1 MSAGF
6 AVLDRRSVVAV
17 TGEDRKAFLQG
28 LVSNDMLRVT
38 PDHAA
43 YALFLTPQGKFL
55 HDFTIV
61 ESAAVES
68 GTTESGAEASAALLL
83 DPETDRRADLMR
95 RLKMYK
101 LRSQI
106 ALEDRTEALRVAVA
120 FGDGALAA
128 LGLPAEPGAARP
140 FGGGIAFTD
149 PRLPALGARLFLPV
163 EGVAALEEAGL
174 PRRDAAD
181 YDRLRLSLGVPDGTG
196 DLVPEKSI
204 PLENR
209 MDALNAIS
217 WDKGCYMGQELTART
232 KYRALIKKKLF
243 PAAIDGPAPEP
254 GTPVTLDGKDAGE
267 IRSVRDGAALALLR
281 LEDVQRAAEKGLAFQ
296 AGPATL
302 TPSEPGWD
310 TTTKG

>member
-1 MSAGF
+1 MSAGY

-55 HDFTIV
+55 HDFTVV
-61 ESAAVES
+61 EPGDVEP
-68 GTTESGAEASAALLL
+68 GADSSAALLL
-83 DPETDRRADLMR
+83 DPETDRRADLLR

-101 LRSQI
+101 LRSKI
-106 ALEDRTEALRVAVA
+106 ALEDRAEALHVAVA

-140 FGGGIAFTD
+140 FGGGVAFTD
-149 PRLPALGARLFLPV
+149 PRLPALGARLFLPI
-163 EGVAALEEAGL
+163 EGPVDGIAALEAAGL
-174 PRRDAAD
+174 VRRDAAE
-181 YDRLRLSLGVPDGTG
+181 YDLLRLSLGVPDGTN
-196 DLVPEKSI
+196 DLIPEKSI

-243 PAAIDGPAPEP
+243 PVAIDGPMPEP
-254 GTPVTLDGKDAGE
+254 GTPVTLDGKEAGE
-267 IRSVRDGAALALLR
+267 IRSVRGGAALALLR
-281 LEDVQRAAEKGLAFQ
+281 LEEVQRAAENGLSFQ

-302 TPSEPGWD
+302 TPREPGWD
-310 TTTKG
+310 ATTKG

>member
-1 MSAGF
+1 MSAGY

-55 HDFTIV
+55 HDFTVI
-61 ESAAVES
+61 ES
-68 GTTESGAEASAALLL
+68 GSDSALLL
-83 DPETDRRADLMR
+83 DPETDRRADLLR

-101 LRSQI
+101 LRSKI
-106 ALEDRTEALRVAVA
+106 ALEDRAGALQVVVA

-128 LGLPAEPGAARP
+128 LGLPAEAGAARP

-149 PRLPALGARLFLPV
+149 PRLPTLGARLFLPAD
-163 EGVAALEEAGL
+163 GIAGLEEAGL
-174 PRRDAAD
+174 VRRDAAD
-181 YDRLRLSLGVPDGTG
+181 YDGLRLTLGVPDGSG
-196 DLVPEKSI
+196 ELIPEKSI

-243 PAAIDGPAPEP
+243 PAVIDGPAPEP
-254 GTPVTLDGKDAGE
+254 GSPVTLDGKEAGE
-267 IRSVRDGAALALLR
+267 VRSVHGGAALALLR
-281 LEDVQRAAEKGLAFQ
+281 LEEVRRAAENGLRFQ
-296 AGPATL
+296 AGAATL
-302 TPSEPGWD
+302 TPSEPDWD
-310 TTTKG
+310 PTTKG